1 MRNKNQKII
10 QILLTALM
18 MMLGNHAFADNHQV
32 RGSDA
37 INLVIKANKKGLILD
52 KDVSAH
58 FVVILLLLDGKYY
71 SCFLQNNTQY
81 CSDFTEK

>member
-1 MRNKNQKII
+1 MKNKNQKII

-37 INLVIKANKKGLILD
+37 INLVMKANKKGLILD
-52 KDVSAH
+52 KDVAVE
-58 FVVILLLLDGKYY
+58 FILIRLLLDGKYY
-71 SCFLQNNTQY
+71 ACFFTPENQY
-81 CSDFTEK
+81 CSDLTEK

>member
-18 MMLGNHAFADNHQV
+18 MMLGNHAFAYNYQV

-37 INLVIKANKKGLILD
+37 INLIIKANKKGLILYKNVGD
-52 KDVSAH
+52 DYVH
-58 FVVILLLLDGKYY
+58 MRLILDGKYY
-71 SCFLQNNTQY
+71 TCIIANKDQY

>member
-18 MMLGNHAFADNHQV
+18 MMLGNHAFADNHRV

-37 INLVIKANKKGLILD
+37 INLVIKANKKGLILE
-52 KDVSAH
+52 KNLGLEFVSLRL
-58 FVVILLLLDGKYY
+58 ILDGKYY
-71 SCFLQNNTQY
+71 LCFCQPNEQF
-81 CSDFTEK
+81 CADVTEK

>member
-18 MMLGNHAFADNHQV
+18 MMLGNHAFADNHKV

-37 INLVIKANKKGLILD
+37 INLAIKANKKGLILE
-52 KDVSAH
+52 KNLALEFVSLRL
-58 FVVILLLLDGKYY
+58 ILDGKYY
-71 SCFLQNNTQY
+71 LCLFKPNVQY
-81 CSDFTEK
+81 CADLTEK